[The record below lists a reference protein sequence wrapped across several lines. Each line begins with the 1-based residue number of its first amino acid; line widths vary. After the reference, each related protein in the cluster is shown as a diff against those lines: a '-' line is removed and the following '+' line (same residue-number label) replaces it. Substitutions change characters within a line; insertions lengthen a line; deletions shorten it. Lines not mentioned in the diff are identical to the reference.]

1 VQLGSKHADFYFS
14 SHFSGLLLPNDI
26 DSGHIPTFG
35 LYIALVWQD
44 WALARSEP
52 FGDTAICYWDCLAN
66 FTFVHKFVP
75 ARYAGIAGLLILID
89 PSLLPDYF
97 GFA

>member
-1 VQLGSKHADFYFS
+1 LA
-14 SHFSGLLLPNDI
+14 
-26 DSGHIPTFG
+26 
-35 LYIALVWQD
+35 D

-89 PSLLPDYF
+89 PSLLARLLWFRLMYRWHFFLMGMNAVFENRKPWLTLAVLLYF
-97 GFA
+97 